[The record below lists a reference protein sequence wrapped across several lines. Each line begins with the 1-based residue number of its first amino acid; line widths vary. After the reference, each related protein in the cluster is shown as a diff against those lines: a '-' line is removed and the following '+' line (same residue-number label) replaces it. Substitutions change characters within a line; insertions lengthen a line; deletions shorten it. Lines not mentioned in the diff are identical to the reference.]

1 MEPLIIGVLLVFVAL
16 LILVMFLF
24 LKKTVA
30 KINQQSK
37 DYFVDKLQAYDNLIK
52 EREEKLQ
59 GLNKDIEEKQKELEK
74 EIVRPEVNSKVYL
87 YDMKN
92 IDFQDEKIFTK
103 MKEVDQRFNI
113 DTVKL
118 IKRFLKEHF
127 QDDTVLEYNKYMR
140 VRDLFDQKMIFRLI
154 SLRPGEQ
161 EKEVKELLRD
171 LAYLVDD
178 FKKKNKKFEV
188 KRFISYF
195 DDIISKVDP
204 YVYVYVGSKDENY
217 DSIDTFIRTKI
228 DKNIYRGVS
237 IVYKSKLYDYSLK

>member
-59 GLNKDIEEKQKELEK
+59 GLNKDIEEKQKELEA
-74 EIVRPEVNSKVYL
+74 EVQRPEVNSKVYL

-154 SLRPGEQ
+154 SLRPSEQ

-204 YVYVYVGSKDENY
+204 YVYVYVGTKDENY
-217 DSIDTFIRTKI
+217 DSIDKFIRTKI

>member
-74 EIVRPEVNSKVYL
+74 EVVRPEVNSKIYL
-87 YDMKN
+87 YDIKN

-103 MKEVDQRFNI
+103 MKEVDKRFNI

-118 IKRFLKEHF
+118 IKRFLNEHF

-154 SLRPGEQ
+154 SMRSSEQ

-188 KRFISYF
+188 KKFISYF

-217 DSIDTFIRTKI
+217 DSIDKFIRTKI
-228 DKNIYRGVS
+228 DTNIYRGVS